1 MSDSVTYQIETAM
14 KRIVLTLIGAMM
26 GVCMAIAQAP
36 NGFNYQALV
45 YQDGAPVANKSID
58 LEVTLQDAHGTVY
71 YQEQHNGLKTEE
83 TGFVNVAIGEGTVLT
98 GAMDKVDW
106 EKGIFVAVRVNVGS
120 GMVSLGAPVKLQSV
134 PYALFA
140 MATPRVKGTNKNVE
154 QDSPIFEVL
163 NSKGTQVFGV
173 YEGGVRFNVMED
185 DGTRGPRGGF
195 AVATMRESGMR
206 GEADAINRLM
216 ITGPRF
222 DVTVDPVTR
231 GPRGGFAVSSRSF
244 GNAFGTRGTAGTL
257 PLFNVDD
264 QVSYFTQKTS
274 STSST
279 SILSFRDRF
288 KVDSV
293 IMNLTTTGEILTHK
307 GATDVLQPLPSDA
320 SKMGVQW
327 YPNLINEASRWL
339 LPEVTYDGKL
349 MEYSIT
355 VSPRLE
361 SRMRAVKVQKTGQTS
376 RIVEGIGLEYYAD
389 KLEDLMSPNNTI
401 NDAATVCLVD
411 YPTFCRTVTVQISD
425 RKVAEM
431 KLQGEGTF
439 KALVVGQE
447 SSPLWLTYFDK
458 AGSEITETD
467 ALLANMPFTVSCDEE
482 GVVVTRK
489 NGYNIEMTLTQEYYD
504 SHSTTVNKT
513 IKVTLKGKWLP
524 NGEQTFEVP
533 FTLMR

>member
-1 MSDSVTYQIETAM
+1 M
-14 KRIVLTLIGAMM
+14 KRIILTLIGVVTVA
-26 GVCMAIAQAP
+26 CMAIAQAP

-45 YQDGAPVANKSID
+45 YQDGAPVASKSID
-58 LEVTLQDAHGTVY
+58 LEVTLQDAQGTIY

-83 TGFVNVAIGEGTVLT
+83 TGFVNVAIGEGAVLT
-98 GAMDKVDW
+98 GAMDRVDW

-140 MATPRVKGTNKNVE
+140 MATPRVKGTDMNAQKDE
-154 QDSPIFEVL
+154 PIFEVL

-195 AVATMRESGMR
+195 AVATMRESEMR

-244 GNAFGTRGTAGTL
+244 GNAFGTRGAAGTL

-274 STSST
+274 STSNA

-293 IMNLTTTGEILTHK
+293 IMNLTTTGEIYTLK
-307 GATDVLQPLPSDA
+307 GDSGVLQPLPSNA

-339 LPEVTYDGKL
+339 LPEVTYDGKP

-361 SRMRAVKVQKTGQTS
+361 SRLRAVKVQKIGPS
-376 RIVEGIGLEYYAD
+376 GPKVERIGLEYYAD
-389 KLEDLMSPNNTI
+389 RVEALTPPNDTI
-401 NDAATVCLVD
+401 NNVATVCLVD
-411 YPTFCRTVTVQISD
+411 YPTFCRTIAVQISD
-425 RKVAEM
+425 RKVAKMELRG
-431 KLQGEGTF
+431 KGTF
-439 KALVVGQE
+439 KARVVGQE
-447 SSPLWLTYFDK
+447 GSPLWLEYVDGIGRTIL
-458 AGSEITETD
+458 EED
-467 ALLANMPFTVSCDEE
+467 ALMSNMPFTVSCDEE

-489 NGYNIEMTLTQEYYD
+489 DGYNMEMTLTQEYYD

-524 NGEQTFEVP
+524 SGEQTFEVP
-533 FTLMR
+533 FTLIRE

>member
-1 MSDSVTYQIETAM
+1 M
-14 KRIVLTLIGAMM
+14 KRILLTLIGAMM
-26 GVCMAIAQAP
+26 GACMAIAQAP

-58 LEVTLQDAHGTVY
+58 LEVTLQDARGTVY

-83 TGFVNVAIGEGTVLT
+83 TGFVNVAIGEGAALA

-140 MATPRVKGTNKNVE
+140 MATPRVKGTEMNAQNDE
-154 QDSPIFEVL
+154 PIFEVL

-195 AVATMRESGMR
+195 AVSTMRASGMR

-244 GNAFGTRGTAGTL
+244 GNAFGTRGAAGTL

-274 STSST
+274 PTSNT
-279 SILSFRDRF
+279 SVLSFRDRF

-293 IMNLTTTGEILTHK
+293 IMNLTTAGEIFTQK
-307 GATDVLQPLPSDA
+307 KAADVLQPLPSDA
-320 SKMGVQW
+320 SKMEVQW
-327 YPNLINEASRWL
+327 YPLLLSEASRWL
-339 LPEVTYDGKL
+339 LPEVTYDGKP

-355 VSPRLE
+355 VSPRLK
-361 SRMRAVKVQKTGQTS
+361 SRMRDVKVQRIVQGS

-389 KLEDLMSPNNTI
+389 RVEALTPTNDTI
-401 NDAATVCLVD
+401 NNVATVCLVD

-425 RKVAEM
+425 RKVAKMELRGDGIF
-431 KLQGEGTF
+431 KGHRVGE
-439 KALVVGQE
+439 E
-447 SSPLWLTYFDK
+447 SSPLTLKYFDK
-458 AGSEITETD
+458 AGSEIPKTD
-467 ALLANMPFTVSCDEE
+467 ALLANMPFTVSCDED

-489 NGYNIEMTLTQEYYD
+489 NGYDIEMTLTQEYYD
-504 SHSTTVNKT
+504 SHSTTVDKT

-524 NGEQTFEVP
+524 SGEQTFEVP
-533 FTLMR
+533 FTLIRR